1 MNIKEKYQ
9 ICIYSMSMIRWCL
22 KYIFII
28 ISLCVAYFSAWR
40 CGCTYCTSVHIRV
53 CLFWQCNIAVVL
65 CKVNI
70 KEGNNP
76 REIAFETTSIISQ
89 KTGLSSQ
96 SGRVQRQE
104 KLPFLIL
111 CSICLPISQQTPP
124 IKKKRKKKCENE
136 PMMSQ
141 WYYDVVNVTK

>member
-1 MNIKEKYQ
+1 M
-9 ICIYSMSMIRWCL
+9 L
-22 KYIFII
+22 HIF
-28 ISLCVAYFSAWR
+28 LHGGV
-40 CGCTYCTSVHIRV
+40 GVHTSVHIRVCV

-124 IKKKRKKKCENE
+124 IKKKKKKRCENE

-141 WYYDVVNVTK
+141 

>member
-9 ICIYSMSMIRWCL
+9 ICIYSWSMIRWCL

-28 ISLCVAYFSAWR
+28 ISLCVAYFSPWR

-53 CLFWQCNIAVVL
+53 CVCLFWLCNIAVVL

-70 KEGNNP
+70 KG
-76 REIAFETTSIISQ
+76 IIQ
-89 KTGLSSQ
+89 ERLPLKPPASSHRKQ
-96 SGRVQRQE
+96 VYSLWVQREE

-124 IKKKRKKKCENE
+124 NQKRKEKKSVKTSKWWANDV
-136 PMMSQ
+136 MML
-141 WYYDVVNVTK
+141 